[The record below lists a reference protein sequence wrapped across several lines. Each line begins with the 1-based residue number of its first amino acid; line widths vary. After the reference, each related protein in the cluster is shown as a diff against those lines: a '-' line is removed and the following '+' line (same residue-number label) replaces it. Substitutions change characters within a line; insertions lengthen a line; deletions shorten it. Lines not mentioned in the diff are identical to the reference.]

1 MTLHPVGILKSDVG
15 LAWQPLITQ
24 GCGAGGGECQGRVSD
39 LLETALSS
47 TINR

>member
-1 MTLHPVGILKSDVG
+1 MTLHPLGLLKSDAG

-24 GCGAGGGECQGRVSD
+24 GSGAVGGECQGRVSD
-39 LLETALSS
+39 LVETALSS